1 MTIRSKIIAT
11 GSYLPDQVMSNADLE
26 KIVDTTDE
34 WIYQRSGIK
43 NRHIAAKT
51 QTTSDMAI
59 EAAKRAIEI
68 SDIKVADIDYIV
80 VATTTPDLTFPSV
93 AVTVQAALGIP
104 VCPAFDVQA
113 VCSGFVYAL
122 SVADNAMKTGQAKR
136 ALVIG
141 AEKMSSILDWTDRT
155 TCVLFGDGAG
165 AVILEADEDAAGTF
179 DDTGIISTHLYA
191 NGHYKDI
198 LKTSGGPSTTK
209 NSGFIEMEGKE
220 VFRYAVQF
228 LSEVVVDVLKAHN
241 VQADV
246 IDWLV
251 PHQANIRIIMAAAK
265 KLNLPESRV
274 ILTLENHGNTSAAS
288 IPLALDHAVRNKT
301 IKPGDLMMLE
311 ALGGGLTWGAALVR
325 L

>member
-1 MTIRSKIIAT
+1 MTRRSRIIAT
-11 GSYLPDQVMSNADLE
+11 GSYLPDRVMTNTDLE
-26 KIVDTTDE
+26 KIVETSDE
-34 WIYQRSGIK
+34 WIQQRSGIK
-43 NRHIAAKT
+43 ERRIAAEG
-51 QTTSDMAI
+51 QTTSDMAV
-59 EAAKRAIEI
+59 EAAKKAIEA
-68 SDIKVADIDYIV
+68 SDIKVGDIDMIV

-93 AVTVQAALGIP
+93 AVTVQATLGVP
-104 VCPAFDVQA
+104 TCPAFDVQA

-122 SVADNAMKTGQAKR
+122 SVADNAIKAGQAKR

-165 AVILEADEDAAGTF
+165 AVIIEADDTQQGTI
-179 DDTGIISTHLYA
+179 DDTGVLSTHLYA

-198 LKTSGGPSTTK
+198 LKTSGGPSSTK
-209 NSGFIEMEGKE
+209 STGFIEMEGKE

-228 LSEVVVDVLKAHN
+228 LSDVVVDVLKAHN
-241 VQADV
+241 IKSDQ

-265 KLNLPESRV
+265 KLDMPEERV
-274 ILTLENHGNTSAAS
+274 VLTLEKHGNTSAAS
-288 IPLALDHAVRNKT
+288 IPLALDEAVRGGK
-301 IKPGDLMMLE
+301 IKPGDLIMME

-325 L
+325 M